1 MLFSIQI
8 ALIFYQTRQTVSL
21 GFLDVSENRKIPS
34 EQPFM
39 EWIVRSFAN
48 RSFPIPILHL
58 HCSYA
63 PVASRPHAR
72 RHCMRQLPPVLRPVL
87 PGRALCINGSTV
99 KMGKVSLPER
109 RRRNACSAASRGKI
123 QTMIPTWPSLG
134 FPCHRVVQ
142 NKYSLGF
149 VNARLK
155 CCEKVLFGHKQNNM
169 EEVIVRTLYNCF

>member
-48 RSFPIPILHL
+48 RSFAIPILHL

-63 PVASRPHAR
+63 PLASPPRAR
-72 RHCMRQLPPVLRPVL
+72 RQCVRQLPNVLRPVL
-87 PGRALCINGSTV
+87 PGRALCINGQN
-99 KMGKVSLPER
+99 GKSELTRAAAEER
-109 RRRNACSAASRGKI
+109 
-123 QTMIPTWPSLG
+123 M
-134 FPCHRVVQ
+134 
-142 NKYSLGF
+142 
-149 VNARLK
+149 
-155 CCEKVLFGHKQNNM
+155 
-169 EEVIVRTLYNCF
+169 